1 MSERRL
7 FILVEG
13 NDDERFFTSIII
25 PLLSPRY
32 RAVRLIKYA
41 CMRSNRVCR
50 FIRSI
55 HRAGDELLLVTD
67 IDKAPG
73 VAAKKHIIMER
84 FGVIQ
89 QGEIMVIIQ
98 EIESWYLA
106 GLELEDAQRL
116 GVRPLHSTDQVTKEI
131 FNTSIPPQYTS
142 RIAYMIEILSRFSI
156 SSACRKNRSFHHF
169 MNRYYLDC
177 GVTPDDAATEIL
189 VKREEGSGE
198 GSGMNT
204 PQDARNTEDGKDT
217 SRGKSPL
224 WDHL

>member
-106 GLELEDAQRL
+106 GLDNAAGNRL
-116 GVRPLHSTDQVTKEI
+116 GITVPPTTDEVTEED
-131 FNTSIPPQYTS
+131 FNALIPNRFSS
-142 RIAYMIEILSRFSI
+142 RIDFMFEALKYFSI
-156 SSACRKNRSFHHF
+156 QIATSKNQSFSYFIHHYRLS
-169 MNRYYLDC
+169 NRDIF
-177 GVTPDDAATEIL
+177 V
-189 VKREEGSGE
+189 
-198 GSGMNT
+198 
-204 PQDARNTEDGKDT
+204 Q
-217 SRGKSPL
+217 
-224 WDHL
+224 H